1 MQPSSLIFVVIVG
14 IWAAFFIQYWVR
26 RREHI
31 ATARSVDAFT
41 STMRV
46 LEVRDP
52 LPQVEVSDRPRSYAV
67 SPVRPAR
74 PQVTVK
80 RAEAMLSVRDLQG
93 RAQQAASTEWAGGRG
108 ATAPRAEQGER
119 VAPRPSSGRSLPTW
133 SGILFW
139 RPSRAAFGLTLAIGL
154 VATVVYAVLAVTGVL
169 VAWSPA
175 IPAALSLIGFLGV
188 RADVRAGRNS
198 GQHLDDGPSDH
209 LVGAID
215 AGARSRVGVASQG
228 RGDVIDRAPA
238 AVGAEADVVPAARI
252 DPREHVFDVSAATAT
267 PALENAGV
275 GAGTSPAAAAGRRA
289 VLVDDDD
296 LPLTWDPVP
305 VPRPT
310 YTMKAQAPRVQP
322 QTPMVQAPAG
332 RISAG
337 QATPRPMTGLSPVA
351 SDWDDDVPEAF
362 PARRVAAG

>member
-1 MQPSSLIFVVIVG
+1 VQPSSLIFVVIVG

-93 RAQQAASTEWAGGRG
+93 RAQQAASTEWRSAGGR
-108 ATAPRAEQGER
+108 TAPRVER
-119 VAPRPSSGRSLPTW
+119 SEDAPASSEPRSHPGW
-133 SGILFW
+133 RGILFW
-139 RPSRAAFGLTLAIGL
+139 RPSRAAFGMALAIGF
-154 VATVVYAVLAVTGVL
+154 VATLSYAVLAVTGVL

-175 IPAALSLIGFLGV
+175 IPAALTVIGFLGV
-188 RADVRAGRNS
+188 RADVRAG
-198 GQHLDDGPSDH
+198 LDSRLHPAD
-209 LVGAID
+209 VGGS
-215 AGARSRVGVASQG
+215 AGVGVALAG
-228 RGDVIDRAPA
+228 GARPRDRAT
-238 AVGAEADVVPAARI
+238 VDEARGVIGLGSATVNEEVVVPEARL
-252 DPREHVFDVSAATAT
+252 DPREQVFDVSAATASMT
-267 PALENAGV
+267 PDAPAP
-275 GAGTSPAAAAGRRA
+275 AGTSPAAAAGRRA
-289 VLVDDDD
+289 APVDDDD
-296 LPLTWDPVP
+296 MPLTWDPVP

-310 YTMKAQAPRVQP
+310 YTMKAKATRVPPQMPVVEVAAVQRPAVPAARQP
-322 QTPMVQAPAG
+322 VA
-332 RISAG
+332 
-337 QATPRPMTGLSPVA
+337 GLSPVA

>member
-139 RPSRAAFGLTLAIGL
+139 RPSRAAFGMALAIGF
-154 VATVVYAVLAVTGVL
+154 VATLSYAVLAVTGVL

-175 IPAALSLIGFLGV
+175 IPAALTVIGFLGV
-188 RADVRAGRNS
+188 RADVRAG
-198 GQHLDDGPSDH
+198 LDSRLHPAD
-209 LVGAID
+209 VGGS
-215 AGARSRVGVASQG
+215 AGVGVALAG
-228 RGDVIDRAPA
+228 GARPRDRAT
-238 AVGAEADVVPAARI
+238 VDEARGVIGLGSATVNEEVVVPEARL
-252 DPREHVFDVSAATAT
+252 DPREQVFDVSAATASMT
-267 PALENAGV
+267 PDAPAP
-275 GAGTSPAAAAGRRA
+275 AGTSPAAAAGRRA
-289 VLVDDDD
+289 APVDDDD
-296 LPLTWDPVP
+296 MPLTWDPVP

-310 YTMKAQAPRVQP
+310 YTMKAKATRVPPQMPVVEVAAVQRPAVPAARQP
-322 QTPMVQAPAG
+322 VA
-332 RISAG
+332 
-337 QATPRPMTGLSPVA
+337 GLSPVA